1 MANIIQVKRSSADT
15 AASGLAKG
23 EIAWVDHGTGG
34 AAGILYIGDMGSS
47 STVRKIGGPGWGLEL
62 LTSSALTGV
71 PTAATANAGTNT
83 TQLATTAFVTTA
95 VGNATISAI
104 SDIGDTTIAS
114 LGDAQMLIYD
124 NAASKWK
131 NQSVGGD
138 ATMDKTGAI
147 TVTGVAANAVALG
160 SDTTGTYV
168 TAISGTANEVDVSS
182 TGTEA
187 KTYTI
192 GLPNNVTIGGTLTVN
207 GGQTE
212 VKSTVVSVIDPV
224 FVVGDSA
231 SADAM
236 DRGVEFK
243 HKTGSDAAKVGF
255 FGWDRSANAFTFIP
269 DRTNNSEV
277 MSGTVGNAVFGNVSG
292 TWTGTAIS
300 TAKGGTALDTSSSTG
315 VPSISSGTWSVAT
328 TLTAAQGGTG
338 LATNGSTGVPSISSG
353 TWSVAANLTVA
364 LGGTG
369 KSSVTTKTLLYG
381 NGTGALNELAAPST
395 AGAFLSHSGGT
406 PAWSVTIDGGTF

>member
-1 MANIIQVKRSSADT
+1 MANTIQIKRSSADT

-23 EIAWVDHGTGG
+23 ELAWVDHGTGG
-34 AAGILYIGDMGSS
+34 AEGILYIGDMGAS

-62 LTSSALTGV
+62 LANSALTGV
-71 PTAATANAGTNT
+71 PTAPTANAGTNT
-83 TQLATTAFVTTA
+83 TQVATTAFVTTA
-95 VGNATISAI
+95 VDGAAIDAI

-147 TVTGVAANAVALG
+147 TVTGVQANAVALG
-160 SDTTGTYV
+160 TDTTGTYV
-168 TAISGTANEVDVSS
+168 TAITGTANEVEVSS
-182 TGTEA
+182 SGTEA

-192 GLPNNVTIGGTLTVN
+192 GLPNDVTIGGTLTVN

-255 FGWDRSANAFTFIP
+255 FGWDRSANAFTIIP

-277 MSGTVGNAVFGNVSG
+277 MSGTVGDAVFGNISG
-292 TWTGTAIS
+292 TWNGNAIS
-300 TAKGGTALDTSSSTG
+300 AAKGGTGIDSSSATG
-315 VPSISSGTWSVAT
+315 VATVSSGTWSVSAS
-328 TLTAAQGGTG
+328 LGAAQGGTG
-338 LATNGSTGVPSISSG
+338 INTSGSTGVPSISSG

-369 KSSVTTKTLLYG
+369 KSSVTTKVLLYG

-395 AGAFLSHSGGT
+395 ANAILSHSGGT
-406 PAWSVTIDGGTF
+406 PAWVTTLDGGTF